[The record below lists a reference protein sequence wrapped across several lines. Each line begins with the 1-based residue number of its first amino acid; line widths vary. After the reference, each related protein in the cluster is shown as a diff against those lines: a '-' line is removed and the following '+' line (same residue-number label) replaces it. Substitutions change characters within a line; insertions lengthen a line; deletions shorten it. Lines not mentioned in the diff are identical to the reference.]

1 MGIVLSGLLYY
12 RDTRFTDKPNWVRVS
27 LAIARFLAVSTIC
40 FLLLEPVFKSTE
52 VEKKEPVVV
61 ILKDISKS
69 INAAY
74 SQTQLDQ
81 INTGLK
87 DLEKNIAKKLE
98 LVTLSFGE
106 MTSPTKSDSLNQNST
121 NISQALDYVFDNYA
135 DQNIGAIVLATDGIY
150 NEGMNPI
157 YSNLKFK
164 APIFT
169 IGLGDTTRRKDIF
182 IKNVV
187 NNEIAYL
194 GDKFMIKVDLG
205 ADNCSGATRL
215 RVEKILNG
223 KRTTVSESSIA
234 IDRINFFSS
243 KDLLIDA
250 NEVGLIQYSVTLS
263 SQTGELT
270 LTNNRKDIFIEVIDA
285 RQKVLIFANSPHP
298 DVAAIRAIISE
309 NKNYEVKTAFTT
321 ENDINFTENSLVI
334 FHNLPSRD
342 YDITA
347 INSQLLNKNIG
358 RMFIVGT
365 QTDQNKFNTIQNV
378 LKIGGNAV
386 SNEIIDPSLN
396 EAFNKFTV
404 SDLLKNRLRSY
415 PPLVGLFGS
424 YTLQGLSYP
433 FLYQT
438 IKKVPTKN
446 PLLAYNDENGVR
458 TAVFVGE
465 GIWKWRM
472 QDLIDVK
479 NTEAVSEIINKSI
492 QLLSIKDDKRKFRV
506 NSSKNIYKEN
516 DQIYFDA
523 QLYNESYEMVNSSD
537 VSMTLK
543 NNDGKEF
550 KYTFSKVSNYYTLN
564 AGILPQGSY
573 NYSALTSYGGK
584 TYNADGK
591 FSIQGLQVELY
602 DLVARH
608 DLLRALSEKF
618 SGKFYSP
625 GQIGEISED
634 ILQNKSLKPT
644 LYTST
649 VSQSLMN
656 TKWVFFLILFL
667 LGLEWFLR
675 RYYGSY

>member
-1 MGIVLSGLLYY
+1 MYY
-12 RDTRFTDKPNWVRVS
+12 RDIRFTDKPNWVRIS
-27 LAIARFLAVSTIC
+27 LTISRFLSVSIIC

-52 VEKKEPVVV
+52 VEKKDPIVVV
-61 ILKDISKS
+61 IKDISKS
-69 INAAY
+69 ISAAY
-74 SQTQLDQ
+74 SPTQLEK
-81 INTGLK
+81 INNSVK
-87 DLEKNIAKKLE
+87 ELENKISKKLE
-98 LVTLSFGE
+98 LVSLSFGE
-106 MTSPTKSDSLNQNST
+106 ITSLTNSDSLNQNAT

-150 NEGMNPI
+150 NEGLNPV

-182 IKNVV
+182 IRNVV
-187 NNEIAYL
+187 NNDIAYL

-205 ADNCSGATRL
+205 SDNCSGTTTL
-215 RVEKILNG
+215 RVEKIHNG
-223 KRTTVSESSIA
+223 KRTIISESSIA
-234 IDRINFFSS
+234 IDRTNFFIS
-243 KDLLIDA
+243 KDVLIDA

-263 SQTGELT
+263 SQVGELT

-298 DVAAIRAIISE
+298 DVAALKAIISE

-321 ENDINFTENSLVI
+321 ENDVNFTENSLVI
-334 FHNLPSRD
+334 FHNLPSRE

-347 INSQLLNKNIG
+347 INSQLLNKNIS
-358 RMFIVGT
+358 RFFIVGT
-365 QTDQNKFNTIQNV
+365 QTEQNKFNTIQNV
-378 LKIGGNAV
+378 LKIGGNGV

-396 EAFNKFTV
+396 DGFNKFTV

-433 FLYQT
+433 LLYQT

-446 PLLAYNDENGVR
+446 PLLAFNDENGVR

-465 GIWKWRM
+465 GIWKWKM

-479 NTEAVSEIINKSI
+479 NMEAVSELVNKSI
-492 QLLSIKDDKRKFRV
+492 QLLSVKDDKRKFRV

-516 DQIYFDA
+516 DQIYFDG
-523 QLYNESYEMVNSSD
+523 QLYNDSYEMINTSD
-537 VSMTLK
+537 VSMNLK

-573 NYSALTSYGGK
+573 SYSALTSYGGK
-584 TYNADGK
+584 TYNAEGK

-608 DLLRALSEKF
+608 DLLRGLSEKF
-618 SGKFYSP
+618 SGKFYSSE
-625 GQIGEISED
+625 QIESISED

-644 LYTST
+644 LYTSIVT
-649 VSQSLMN
+649 QSLMN
-656 TKWVFFLILFL
+656 NKWVFFLLLIL
-667 LGLEWFLR
+667 LGIEWFLR
-675 RYYGSY
+675 RYFGSY